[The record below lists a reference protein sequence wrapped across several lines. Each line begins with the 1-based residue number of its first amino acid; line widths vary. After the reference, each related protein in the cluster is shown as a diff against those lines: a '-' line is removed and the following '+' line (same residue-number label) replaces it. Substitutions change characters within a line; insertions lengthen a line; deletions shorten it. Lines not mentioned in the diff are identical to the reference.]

1 MAARRRAKMR
11 VANMLPDI
19 QYQMQQSQQA
29 LATATE
35 QVSTGLRVNQLSDDP
50 AASANMVRS
59 LAYSANVD
67 QYTSNVS
74 SLLPQLQTADSAIS
88 SIVTSLNSAVTL
100 GTSGASSAILTG
112 NKQAIASQVQSVL
125 SSVIAQANASYQGV
139 YVFGGSDSTTPPFV
153 PASTTYTSSQ
163 GSPASPLA
171 TTTALTA
178 GSVTTISDATTGET
192 MTYKAV
198 AGDTIATLQ
207 TAIASAVSAGTLSA
221 GTSATINANGQLSIG
236 TNSAAAGI
244 AVSSNDAVLGTMT
257 AAAGTEV
264 TNAYAYVGNSDVN
277 TVQVGDS
284 MNVATN
290 LPGNQLLTSGPN
302 VIGALTNLIT
312 SLQTGSTAQIG
323 TATTAVFSGLTY
335 VGQQRVPLDN
345 TISQL
350 NSQDSYLG
358 QEKVTLTTQ
367 QTALVGIN
375 LADAATNLSQ
385 AQLDNSAVLAAAAK
399 VLPQTLL
406 DYLK

>member
-1 MAARRRAKMR
+1 MR

-29 LATATE
+29 LATAT
-35 QVSTGLRVNQLSDDP
+35 QQLSTGLRVNQLSDDP

-74 SLLPQLQTADSAIS
+74 SVLPQMQSADSAIS
-88 SIVTSLNSAVTL
+88 SVVTSLNSAVTL
-100 GTSGASSAILTG
+100 GTEGANGTETSA
-112 NKQAIASQVQSVL
+112 NRQEVASQVQSIL
-125 SSVIAQANASYQGV
+125 SSVIAQANTSFQGV

-153 PASTTYTSSQ
+153 SASTTYTSSQ
-163 GSPASPLA
+163 GSNASPLA
-171 TTTALTA
+171 ATTALTA
-178 GSVTTISDATTGET
+178 GSVTTISDAATGET
-192 MTYKAV
+192 MTYQAA

-207 TAIASAVSAGTLSA
+207 SAIASAVSAGTLSA
-221 GTSATINANGQLSIG
+221 GTSATINANGQLSVG
-236 TNSAAAGI
+236 TNSATAGI
-244 AVSSNDAVLGTMT
+244 VVSSNDAVLGTMT
-257 AAAGTEV
+257 AASGTEV
-264 TNAYAYVGNSDVN
+264 ANAYAYVGSSGVN

-312 SLQTGSTAQIG
+312 ALQTGSTAQIG

-345 TISQL
+345 TIGQL
-350 NSQDSYLG
+350 NDQESYLS
-358 QEKVTLTTQ
+358 QEKITLTTQ
-367 QTALVGIN
+367 QTSLVGIST
-375 LADAATNLSQ
+375 ADAATNLSQ
-385 AQLDNSAVLAAAAK
+385 AQLDNSTVLAAAAK
-399 VLPQTLL
+399 IMPQTLL
-406 DYLK
+406 QYLQ

>member
-1 MAARRRAKMR
+1 MR

-74 SLLPQLQTADSAIS
+74 SLLTQLQTADSAIS

>member
-1 MAARRRAKMR
+1 MR

-35 QVSTGLRVNQLSDDP
+35 QLSTGLRVNQLSDDP

-74 SLLPQLQTADSAIS
+74 SVLPQMQTADSAIS
-88 SIVTSLNSAVTL
+88 SIVTSLNFAVTL
-100 GTSGASSAILTG
+100 GTSGAGSAMLAA
-112 NKQAIASQVQSVL
+112 NKQAIATQVQSVL
-125 SSVIAQANASYQGV
+125 SSVISQANASYQGV

-163 GSPASPLA
+163 GSTASPLA
-171 TTTALTA
+171 TTTPLTA

-192 MTYKAV
+192 MTFQAA
-198 AGDTIATLQ
+198 AGATIATLQ
-207 TAIASAVSAGTLSA
+207 SAIASAVSAGTLSA
-221 GTSATINANGQLSIG
+221 GASATINGDGQLSIG

-244 AVSSNDAVLGTMT
+244 VVSSNDAVLGTMT
-257 AAAGTEV
+257 AASGTEV
-264 TNAYAYVGNSDVN
+264 PNAYAYVGNSDFN

-290 LPGNQLLTSGPN
+290 LPGNQLLTAGPN

-312 SLQTGSTAQIG
+312 ALQNGSAAQIG
-323 TATTAVFSGLTY
+323 TATAAVFSGLTY
-335 VGQQRVPLDN
+335 VGQQRIPLDN

-358 QEKVTLTTQ
+358 QEKITLTTE

-375 LADAATNLSQ
+375 MADAATNLSQ
-385 AQLDNSAVLAAAAK
+385 AQLDNSTVLAAAAK
-399 VLPQTLL
+399 IMPETLL
-406 DYLK
+406 QYLQ

>member
-1 MAARRRAKMR
+1 MR

-29 LATATE
+29 LATAT
-35 QVSTGLRVNQLSDDP
+35 QQLSTGLRVNQLSDDP
-50 AASANMVRS
+50 VASANMVRS

-74 SLLPQLQTADSAIS
+74 SVLPQMQSADSAIS
-88 SIVTSLNSAVTL
+88 SVVTSLNSAVTL
-100 GTSGASSAILTG
+100 GTEGANGIESPANRLE
-112 NKQAIASQVQSVL
+112 IASQLQSIL
-125 SSVIAQANASYQGV
+125 SSVIAQANTSFQGV

-153 PASTTYTSSQ
+153 PASTTSTSSQ
-163 GSPASPLA
+163 GSTASPLA

-192 MTYKAV
+192 MTYQAV

-207 TAIASAVSAGTLSA
+207 SAIASAVSEGTLSA

-236 TNSAAAGI
+236 TNSATAGI

-257 AAAGTEV
+257 AASGTEV
-264 TNAYAYVGNSDVN
+264 ANAYAYVGNSDVN

-290 LPGNQLLTSGPN
+290 LPGNQLFTSGPS

-312 SLQTGSTAQIG
+312 ALQTGSTAQIG

-335 VGQQRVPLDN
+335 VSQQRVPLDSA
-345 TISQL
+345 ISQL
-350 NSQDSYLG
+350 NSQESYLG
-358 QEKVTLTTQ
+358 QEKITLTTQ
-367 QTALVGIN
+367 QTALVGVN

-385 AQLDNSAVLAAAAK
+385 AQLVNSSVLAAAAK
-399 VLPQTLL
+399 IMPQTLL